1 VTWSANYY
9 KCARYALSGRT
20 ACTAHNI
27 SENALKQIL
36 LADIQKYAALIAT
49 DRDKVIATLQSKV
62 QSEPSKT
69 DNAAELERLR
79 KSIAELD
86 RKVGTLYEDKVS
98 GIISGQTFTIL
109 LREYES
115 ERDAVTAEQTRL
127 MGERN
132 QTGNILDWMELV
144 IKYSEVQDVDRDLL
158 TELVDSIEISEP
170 ETVNGAARQDIRVV
184 YKLIG
189 IPC

>member
-1 VTWSANYY
+1 MRA
-9 KCARYALSGRT
+9 
-20 ACTAHNI
+20 
-27 SENALKQIL
+27 
-36 LADIQKYAALIAT
+36 
-49 DRDKVIATLQSKV
+49 
-62 QSEPSKT
+62 EPSKS

-98 GIISGQTFTIL
+98 GIISGQTFTML

-115 ERDAVTAEQTRL
+115 EREAVTAEQTRL
-127 MGERN
+127 TSERN

-144 IKYSEVQDVDRDLL
+144 IKHSGVQDIDRNLL
-158 TELVDSIEISEP
+158 TELVDRIEISEP
-170 ETVNGAARQDIRVV
+170 ETVNGATRQDIRVF

-189 IPC
+189 IAC